1 MDEIFALE
9 APVCAAD
16 VLLLSLVVMS
26 TSSWGLKKHGFD
38 VLLLLG
44 LVGAENFRS
53 HEGACKKR
61 GQDEADRSNKQ
72 MITIISRPPSQK

>member
-26 TSSWGLKKHGFD
+26 TSSWGLQKHGFD

-44 LVGAENFRS
+44 SWEGKMFELTRGLVRTGD
-53 HEGACKKR
+53 KT
-61 GQDEADRSNKQ
+61 KQ
-72 MITIISRPPSQK
+72 IEPASK